1 MVTRAVSAERWLT
14 PLAVLVPILAT
25 VVAGFVAL
33 NLWPPSTLVAVPAGL
48 AVTAI
53 AGRRTYGMRISLATA
68 GLTLGVSVVAFV
80 VFAWASWTTSICNK
94 TIADGWLW
102 LSVAAGALVY
112 FTVGSYGFRT
122 GREVFVVPMA
132 LFFGALTVLALF
144 YLVPG
149 TPGICD

>member
-1 MVTRAVSAERWLT
+1 
-14 PLAVLVPILAT
+14 
-25 VVAGFVAL
+25 
-33 NLWPPSTLVAVPAGL
+33 
-48 AVTAI
+48 
-53 AGRRTYGMRISLATA
+53 MRISLATA

-149 TPGICD
+149 TQGFCD